1 MKSTRSFWK
10 TKKQNTIT
18 ITKLNGN
25 KTMIYEV
32 KYQKSVLGMLPDENS
47 VNLSQM
53 HAEMDLWNTRLNMA
67 KEAKHLASLLVSEIE
82 KWDYGVLHYQ
92 DALDLERKWVWAVD
106 KIQSKYEKVKTAYEN
121 YFTEMKE
128 H

>member
-1 MKSTRSFWK
+1 
-10 TKKQNTIT
+10 
-18 ITKLNGN
+18 
-25 KTMIYEV
+25 
-32 KYQKSVLGMLPDENS
+32 
-47 VNLSQM
+47 
-53 HAEMDLWNTRLNMA
+53 MA